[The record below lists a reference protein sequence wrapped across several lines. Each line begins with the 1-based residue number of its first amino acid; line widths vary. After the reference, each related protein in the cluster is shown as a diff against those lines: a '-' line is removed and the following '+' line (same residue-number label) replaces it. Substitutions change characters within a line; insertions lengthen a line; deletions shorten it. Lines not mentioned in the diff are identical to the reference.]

1 MSGPGGPFD
10 GDQDRL
16 EGGDEDLPW
25 PEPDREPGPEQT
37 EQTEQTGPRRRVTDA
52 GVAGEVETEDET
64 DDDGNPQSRG
74 ARKAAR
80 TARVRKRRR
89 VLLSIGGA
97 LVVIVLGFVLWYELE
112 AHAIGAPG
120 PQVVVTV
127 QQGEST
133 SSVISALSQH
143 GVIGSS
149 LAFQISEVVHG
160 TPTVLPG
167 SYALHQN
174 LSFSTVRQLLAAGPN
189 IYPVNVRPGFTLSE
203 VAQEVDS
210 VPGHSSGSFEKVAA
224 SGAVHSSVSPPG
236 SDNLEG
242 MLGTGIYNILPGESD
257 TTILTD
263 MVQRFDQDA
272 QAAGLTVASANALGM
287 TPYQVLTVA
296 SIVEKEGYIPV
307 NMPDTARVIYNRL
320 AQGTPL
326 QMDSTVLYALGQDG
340 GPVTSQDLKIHSPYN
355 TYLNNG
361 LTPTPICMPSEDAL
375 EGGRASPG
383 RLLALLRAGQERRH
397 HGLLRY
403 LRRAAG
409 QRAAGQEPW
418 PPLSPARARS

>member
-1 MSGPGGPFD
+1 MSGAGGPFD
-10 GDQDRL
+10 EDDARAAGRD
-16 EGGDEDLPW
+16 ESGDEDLPW
-25 PEPDREPGPEQT
+25 PQPDPEP
-37 EQTEQTGPRRRVTDA
+37 TGPRRRVTDG
-52 GVAGEVETEDET
+52 GVTVDGDTE
-64 DDDGNPQSRG
+64 GNQESRS

-80 TARVRKRRR
+80 SARVRKRRR
-89 VLLSIGGA
+89 ILLGVGGA
-97 LVVIVLGFVLWYELE
+97 LVVIVLAFVLWYELE
-112 AHAIGAPG
+112 SHAIGSPG
-120 PQVVVTV
+120 PQVVLTV
-127 QQGEST
+127 HQGEPT
-133 SSVISALSQH
+133 SSVISALSQQ

-174 LSFSTVRQLLAAGPN
+174 LSFSDVRQLLAAGPN

-210 VPGHSSGSFEKVAA
+210 LPGHSAGGFAKVAA
-224 SGAVHSSVSPPG
+224 SGAVHSSVSPPA
-236 SDNLEG
+236 SDDLEG

-272 QAAGLTVASANALGM
+272 QTAGLTVASANALGM
-287 TPYQVLTVA
+287 TPYQVLIVA

-307 NMPDTARVIYNRL
+307 NMPDTARVIYNRI

-340 GPVTSQDLKIHSPYN
+340 GPVTSQDLKIQSPYN
-355 TYLNNG
+355 SYLNTG

-375 EGGRASPG
+375 
-383 RLLALLRAGQERRH
+383 
-397 HGLLRY
+397 
-403 LRRAAG
+403 RAAVHPP
-409 QRAAGQEPW
+409 AGSWLFFVLVKKDGTMAFSDTYAEQLANEQLAKSRGLP
-418 PPLSPARARS
+418 